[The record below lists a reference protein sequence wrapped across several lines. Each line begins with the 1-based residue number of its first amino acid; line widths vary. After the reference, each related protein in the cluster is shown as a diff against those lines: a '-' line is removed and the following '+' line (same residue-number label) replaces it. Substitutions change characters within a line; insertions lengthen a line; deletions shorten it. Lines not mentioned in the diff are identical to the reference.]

1 MRPKTLARAHPA
13 THYLTHSAKD
23 AVMLKVAIQMDPV
36 EAVNIDSD
44 TTWLMMMTAQER
56 GHALWIYDFRTLA
69 LENGRLYCRAR
80 PARLAQIQGHHAD
93 LGDEV
98 KLDLQ
103 CDVDVILMRQDPPFD
118 MAYVTATY
126 LLETVHPGT
135 LVINDPA
142 EVRSAPEK
150 LLVTQFP
157 DLTPPT
163 LISSDPVALVD
174 FHRRHGD
181 VVLKP
186 LHGAAGSGVVRL
198 KAEDPNLE
206 ALIEIHAMG
215 SRDPLVIQKFI
226 PAVSKGD
233 KRILLV
239 DGEPVGAINRIPAK
253 DQVRS
258 NLRVGGTA
266 APVELTPRDLEICK
280 AIGPTLKAR
289 GLIFVGID
297 VIGDWMTEINVTS
310 PTGAQ
315 QLKQFTGTDATAAMW
330 AVIEKKKG

>member
-1 MRPKTLARAHPA
+1 
-13 THYLTHSAKD
+13 
-23 AVMLKVAIQMDPV
+23 MLRVAIQMDPI
-36 EAVNIDSD
+36 EAVNIESD
-44 TTWLMMMTAQER
+44 TTFLQAMEAQNR
-56 GHALWIYDFRTLA
+56 GYPVWVYDFRTLA
-69 LENGRLYCRAR
+69 LEDGRLFCRAR
-80 PARLAQIQGHHAD
+80 PVTLRQTAGDHVSF
-93 LGDEV
+93 GDEV
-98 KLDLQ
+98 KLDLTK
-103 CDVDVILMRQDPPFD
+103 DVDVILMRQDPPFD

-126 LLETVHPGT
+126 LLETVHPKT
-135 LVINDPA
+135 LVVNDPA

-150 LLVTQFP
+150 LLVTRFP

-163 LISSDPVALVD
+163 LISSEPVALAD
-174 FHRRHGD
+174 FHRRHGE

-198 KAEDPNLE
+198 KADDPNLE
-206 ALIEIHAMG
+206 ALVEIHAVG

-233 KRILLV
+233 KRILLI
-239 DGEPVGAINRIPAK
+239 DGEPVGAINRIPAR

-266 APVELTPRDLEICK
+266 APVELTDRDREICA
-280 AIGPTLKAR
+280 AIGPTLRER

-315 QLKQFTGTDATAAMW
+315 QLKRFAGVDAAALMW
-330 AVIEKKKG
+330 DVIERKRGGNA

>member
-1 MRPKTLARAHPA
+1 
-13 THYLTHSAKD
+13 
-23 AVMLKVAIQMDPV
+23 MLKVAIQMDPI
-36 EAVNIDSD
+36 EGVNIESD
-44 TTWLMMMTAQER
+44 TTWLQAMEAQNR
-56 GHALWIYDFRTLA
+56 GYPIWVYDFRTLA
-69 LENGRLYCRAR
+69 LEDGVLFCRAR
-80 PARLAQIQGHHAD
+80 PVTLRQTVGDHVTF
-93 LGDEV
+93 GDEV
-98 KLDLQ
+98 KLDLSK
-103 CDVDVILMRQDPPFD
+103 DVDVILMRQDPPFD

-126 LLETVHPGT
+126 LLETVHPKT
-135 LVINDPA
+135 LVVNDPA

-150 LLVTQFP
+150 LLVTHFQG
-157 DLTPPT
+157 LTPPT
-163 LISSDPVALVD
+163 LISSDPVALAD
-174 FHRRHGD
+174 FHRRHGE

-198 KAEDPNLE
+198 KADDPNLD
-206 ALIEIHAMG
+206 ALVEIHAMG

-233 KRILLV
+233 KRIILI

-289 GLIFVGID
+289 GLLFVGID
-297 VIGDWMTEINVTS
+297 VIGDYMTEINVTS

-315 QLKQFTGTDATAAMW
+315 QLLRFTGVNAAALMWDAIKAKRA
-330 AVIEKKKG
+330 G

>member
-1 MRPKTLARAHPA
+1 
-13 THYLTHSAKD
+13 
-23 AVMLKVAIQMDPV
+23 MLKVAIQMDPI
-36 EAVNIDSD
+36 EAVNIASD
-44 TTWLMMMTAQER
+44 TTFLMAMTGQER
-56 GHALWIYDFRTLA
+56 GHRLWVYDFRTLA
-69 LENGRLYCRAR
+69 LEEGRLYCRAR
-80 PARLAQIQGHHAD
+80 AVTLRLTVGDHVTFGDWERLD
-93 LGDEV
+93 LGR
-98 KLDLQ
+98 
-103 CDVDVILMRQDPPFD
+103 DVDVILMRQDPPFD

-126 LLETVHPGT
+126 LLETVHPHT
-135 LVINDPA
+135 LVVNDPA

-150 LLVTQFP
+150 LLVTRFP

-163 LISSDPVALVD
+163 LVSSDPVALVA
-174 FHRRHGD
+174 FHEKHGD

-198 KAEDPNLE
+198 KAGDPNLE
-206 ALIEIHAMG
+206 ALIEIHATG
-215 SRDPLVIQKFI
+215 SRDPLVIQKFL
-226 PAVSKGD
+226 PAVSAGD

-266 APVELTPRDLEICK
+266 APVELTARDKEICA

-297 VIGDWMTEINVTS
+297 VIGDWLTEINVTS

-315 QLKQFTGTDATAAMW
+315 QLKNFTGVDATAAMW
-330 AVIEKKKG
+330 DVIERKRAAN

>member
-1 MRPKTLARAHPA
+1 
-13 THYLTHSAKD
+13 
-23 AVMLKVAIQMDPV
+23 MLRVAIQMDPV
-36 EAVNIDSD
+36 EAVNIESD
-44 TTWLMMMTAQER
+44 TSWMMMTVAQAR
-56 GHALWIYDFRTLA
+56 GHAQWVYDFRTLA
-69 LENGRLYCRAR
+69 LEDGRLFCRAR
-80 PARLAQIQGHHAD
+80 PITLRQTQGDHAI

-98 KLDLQ
+98 KLDLAE
-103 CDVDVILMRQDPPFD
+103 DIDVILMRQDPPFD

-126 LLETVHPGT
+126 LLETVHPKT
-135 LVINDPA
+135 LVVNDPA

-157 DLTPPT
+157 GLTPPT

-174 FHRRHGD
+174 FHKRHGD

-186 LHGAAGSGVVRL
+186 LHGAGGSGVIKL
-198 KAEDPNLE
+198 KAGDPNLE
-206 ALIEIHAMG
+206 ALIEIHAVG

-233 KRILLV
+233 KRILLI
-239 DGEPVGAINRIPAK
+239 DGEPVGAINRIPATG
-253 DQVRS
+253 QVRS
-258 NLRVGGTA
+258 NLHVGGTA
-266 APVELTPRDLEICK
+266 APVELTARDREICA

-297 VIGDWMTEINVTS
+297 VIGDYLTEINVTS

-315 QLKQFTGTDATAAMW
+315 QLKAFTGVDAAALMW
-330 AVIEKKKG
+330 DVVEKKRAG

>member
-1 MRPKTLARAHPA
+1 MT
-13 THYLTHSAKD
+13 
-23 AVMLKVAIQMDPV
+23 LKVAIQMDPI
-36 EAVNIDSD
+36 EAVNIASD
-44 TTWLMMMTAQER
+44 TTFLMAETAQAR
-56 GHALWIYDFRTLA
+56 GHSLWVYDFRTLA
-69 LENGRLYCRAR
+69 LEEGRLYCRAR
-80 PARLAQIQGHHAD
+80 PVTVRRTVGDHVTFGDEQRLD
-93 LGDEV
+93 LGRDI
-98 KLDLQ
+98 
-103 CDVDVILMRQDPPFD
+103 DVILMRQDPPFD

-126 LLETVHPGT
+126 LLETVHPHT
-135 LVINDPA
+135 LVVNDPA

-150 LLVTQFP
+150 LLVTRFP

-163 LISSDPVALVD
+163 LISSDPVQLGD
-174 FHRRHGD
+174 FHRRHGE

-198 KAEDPNLE
+198 KADDPNLD
-206 ALIEIHAMG
+206 ALIEIHATG
-215 SRDPLVIQKFI
+215 SRDPLVIQKFL

-233 KRILLV
+233 KRIILV

-280 AIGPTLKAR
+280 AIGPTLKER

-315 QLKQFTGTDATAAMW
+315 QLKQFTGVDATALMW
-330 AVIEKKKG
+330 DVIEQKRAAQVA

>member
-1 MRPKTLARAHPA
+1 MKI
-13 THYLTHSAKD
+13 
-23 AVMLKVAIQMDPV
+23 AIQMDPI
-36 EAVNIDSD
+36 EGVNIASD
-44 TTWLMMMTAQER
+44 TTWLMAMEAQDR
-56 GHALWIYDFRTLA
+56 GYPLWVYDFRTLA
-69 LENGRLYCRAR
+69 LDEGRLYCRAR
-80 PARLAQIQGHHAD
+80 PVTLRQVE
-93 LGDEV
+93 GDHVTFGEEV
-98 KLDLQ
+98 KLDLGK
-103 CDVDVILMRQDPPFD
+103 DVDVILMRQDPPFD

-126 LLETVHPGT
+126 LLETVHPQT
-135 LVINDPA
+135 LVVNDPA
-142 EVRSAPEK
+142 QVRSAPEK
-150 LLVTQFP
+150 LLVTHFP

-174 FHRRHGD
+174 FHKRHGD

-198 KAEDPNLE
+198 KADDPNLE
-206 ALIEIHAMG
+206 ALIEIHATG
-215 SRDPLVIQKFI
+215 SRDPLVIQKFL

-233 KRILLV
+233 KRILLI
-239 DGEPVGAINRIPAK
+239 DGAPVGAINRVPLK

-266 APVELTPRDLEICK
+266 APVELTPRDLEICA
-280 AIGPTLKAR
+280 AIGPTLRER

-315 QLKQFTGTDATAAMW
+315 QLKQFTGVDAAALMW
-330 AVIEKKKG
+330 DAIETRRGQNAT

>member
-1 MRPKTLARAHPA
+1 
-13 THYLTHSAKD
+13 
-23 AVMLKVAIQMDPV
+23 MLRVAIQMDPI
-36 EAVNIDSD
+36 EGVNIESD
-44 TTWLMMMTAQER
+44 TTWLQAMEAQNR
-56 GHALWIYDFRTLA
+56 GYPVWVYDFRTLA
-69 LENGRLYCRAR
+69 LEDGKLFCRAFPVTLR
-80 PARLAQIQGHHAD
+80 QTVGDHVTI
-93 LGDEV
+93 GDEV
-98 KLDLQ
+98 KLDLAG
-103 CDVDVILMRQDPPFD
+103 DVDVILMRQDPPFD

-126 LLETVHPGT
+126 LLETVHPKT
-135 LVINDPA
+135 LVVNDPA

-150 LLVTQFP
+150 LLVTKFP
-157 DLTPPT
+157 GLTPPT
-163 LISSDPVALVD
+163 LISSDPVALSD

-198 KAEDPNLE
+198 KADDPNLE
-206 ALIEIHAMG
+206 ALVEIHAVG

-233 KRILLV
+233 KRIILI

-266 APVELTPRDLEICK
+266 APVELTPRDLEICA
-280 AIGPTLKAR
+280 AIGPTLRDK
-289 GLIFVGID
+289 GLLFVGID
-297 VIGDWMTEINVTS
+297 VIGDYLTEINVTS

-315 QLKQFTGTDATAAMW
+315 QLKRFTGVDAAALMW
-330 AVIEKKKG
+330 DAIEAKLRERD